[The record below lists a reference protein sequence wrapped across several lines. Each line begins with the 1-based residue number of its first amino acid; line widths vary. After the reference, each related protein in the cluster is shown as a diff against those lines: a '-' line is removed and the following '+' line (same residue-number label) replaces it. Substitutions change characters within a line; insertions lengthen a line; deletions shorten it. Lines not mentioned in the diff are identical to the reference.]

1 MCLHVATYHT
11 ECGHTHK
18 YPEQCD
24 ARRAEDDAA
33 QRPRETT
40 WCRRA
45 DWVRAKGSLSGTGT
59 VSLCPKCDPSQ
70 GDASFMARVRRTLVR
85 IRRVFE

>member
-45 DWVRAKGSLSGTGT
+45 DWVRAKGSL
-59 VSLCPKCDPSQ
+59 
-70 GDASFMARVRRTLVR
+70 
-85 IRRVFE
+85 